1 MKKKRTRSPGVYTE
15 FKNNSEKE
23 VVMEML
29 ASFALKGIKA
39 DKIHRLQSFW
49 SAEGRLRTETIEEL
63 HLEKSWNG
71 CARRIEKFGNVGSMP
86 VRKYFPFLA
95 LEDCETE
102 EFTGI
107 LMGHASSWQIEISC
121 KEVQELDVMGGIADR
136 DFGQWMKRVL
146 PGESF
151 TTPDALIAMGKL
163 PCGCVRQAD
172 KGSAP

>member
-1 MKKKRTRSPGVYTE
+1 
-15 FKNNSEKE
+15 
-23 VVMEML
+23 ML

-151 TTPDALIAMGKL
+151 TTPDALIARGNSLADVCDKLIKAQRLNISPVDADMGIMFNEYCTSWGIQ
-163 PCGCVRQAD
+163 P
-172 KGSAP
+172 